1 MRRILFYTI
10 LFIQA
15 CTIVFLVVQFER
27 IEQVGT
33 EIKLVTLDEKELY
46 GYDYQLIEDAYL
58 EYEITRIPKEK
69 WSGPSDL
76 NYSEIVYVLLQRGED
91 GIYEVE
97 KASRKKMDV
106 EDNHSIIIT
115 GQYNF
120 YDEHTKEYWINYD
133 FQHIKN
139 IERFGKFSY
148 SDNLIVTLLLSKWN
162 QHKVKDVS
170 LFNG

>member
-1 MRRILFYTI
+1 MQHSFPTRRSSDL
-10 LFIQA
+10 
-15 CTIVFLVVQFER
+15 FER
-27 IEQVGT
+27 IDQVGT

-58 EYEITRIPKEK
+58 EYEITRISKEK

-106 EDNHSIIIT
+106 EDNHSI
-115 GQYNF
+115 
-120 YDEHTKEYWINYD
+120 DRK
-133 FQHIKN
+133 
-139 IERFGKFSY
+139 S
-148 SDNLIVTLLLSKWN
+148 V
-162 QHKVKDVS
+162 V
-170 LFNG
+170 

>member
-15 CTIVFLVVQFER
+15 CTIVFFVVQFER

-97 KASRKKMDV
+97 KASRDRKSTRLNSSHV
-106 EDNHSIIIT
+106 AIA
-115 GQYNF
+115 YAVF
-120 YDEHTKEYWINYD
+120 C
-133 FQHIKN
+133 
-139 IERFGKFSY
+139 
-148 SDNLIVTLLLSKWN
+148 
-162 QHKVKDVS
+162 
-170 LFNG
+170 